1 MFDKNLPELAIENN
15 NFRQVINTTE
25 LTQIVL
31 MSLLPGEDIG
41 MEHHTGL
48 DQVIVIVAG
57 NGQASIDGD
66 VQEIGPGS
74 VVVVPDGAEH
84 NFINTS
90 EAEPMKL
97 WTVYAP
103 PQHEP
108 GTIHRTK
115 VEAEAD
121 EEHSD
126 HK

>member
-1 MFDKNLPELAIENN
+1 MFDKNLPQLALENG

-41 MEHHTGL
+41 MEHHNGL
-48 DQVIVIVAG
+48 DQVLVIVSG

-74 VVVVPDGAEH
+74 VIVVPDGAEH

-90 EAEPMKL
+90 DTEPMKL

-103 PQHEP
+103 PQHEA

-115 VEAEAD
+115 QDAEAD
-121 EEHSD
+121 EEHF
-126 HK
+126 

>member
-1 MFDKNLPELAIENN
+1 MFDKNLPQLALENG
-15 NFRQVINTTE
+15 NFRKVINTTD

-48 DQVIVIVAG
+48 DQVLVIVSG
-57 NGQASIDGD
+57 EGQASIDGE
-66 VQEIGPGS
+66 VQVIGPGS
-74 VVVVPDGAEH
+74 VIVVPDEAEH
-84 NFINTS
+84 NFINISDT
-90 EAEPMKL
+90 EPMKL

-115 VEAEAD
+115 QDAEAD
-121 EEHSD
+121 EEHFE
-126 HK
+126 K